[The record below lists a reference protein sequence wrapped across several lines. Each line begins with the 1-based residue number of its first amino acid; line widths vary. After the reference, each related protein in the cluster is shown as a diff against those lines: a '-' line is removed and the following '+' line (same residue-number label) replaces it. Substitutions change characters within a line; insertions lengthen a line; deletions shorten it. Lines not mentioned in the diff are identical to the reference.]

1 MITGMEGKKSI
12 RESVNPNPID
22 LLVSI
27 LLFIRANKESLTK
40 QKRVLATLPPWWNV
54 ENKARPLTL
63 KARIALLEEYTTPNH
78 SMKP

>member
-40 QKRVLATLPPWWNV
+40 QKRVFGNV
-54 ENKARPLTL
+54 A
-63 KARIALLEEYTTPNH
+63 ALVER
-78 SMKP
+78 